1 MMIPMRQNL
10 QKNRE
15 TENKM
20 RPIELGYWSD
30 SDSRSLGSITD
41 KEHNTE
47 YPEFICRRYG
57 VLQRNLNLRVRKVF
71 RMQSIPVRNGM
82 ENLRM
87 PIVNWPRFWTVSELF
102 RMI

>member
-1 MMIPMRQNL
+1 M
-10 QKNRE
+10 QKK
-15 TENKM
+15 TEKQKIDAA
-20 RPIELGYWSD
+20 IELGYWSD

-47 YPEFICRRYG
+47 YPEFY
-57 VLQRNLNLRVRKVF
+57 LQEIWCFTEEFKPQGAKVF